1 MSDAQQV
8 TGTEQ
13 SSGLD
18 VVSEVVQFAVT
29 KKIGSA
35 ADAEPGFGV
44 LKQGNALWK
53 KTNPDEKG
61 GTAHIDT
68 EVIFTVDVTVPT
80 ATNLAGAQSMVEDE
94 EELVGLINN
103 GAYDKLI
110 GQVRAKFIQR
120 DATGEFTYMAE
131 PTVDLDAALDIIKTP
146 LKRRTLTEAQKTV
159 KFLSGLKDKSA
170 VLDVLKEMGIL

>member
-1 MSDAQQV
+1 MSDTQV
-8 TGTEQ
+8 EGQ
-13 SSGLD
+13 AAGSGLD
-18 VVSEVVQFAVT
+18 VVSEVVTFAVT
-29 KKIGSA
+29 KKIG
-35 ADAEPGFGV
+35 ADATAEPGFGV
-44 LKQGNALWK
+44 LKSGNALWK
-53 KTNPDEKG
+53 RTNPDDKG
-61 GTAHIDT
+61 DTKGIDT

-120 DATGEFTYMAE
+120 DATGEFLYMAE
-131 PTVDLDAALDIIKTP
+131 PVVDLDGALDIIKTP

-159 KFLSGLKDKSA
+159 KFLSGLKDKTA